1 MSREVQAGK
10 WFARMRASDAAA
22 DRAKFDAWM
31 ADPENAAAYAEAER
45 RWAALDVNVAGRIRA
60 RAPRPS
66 GSHRWRWAT
75 AFLLAVMLAVG
86 GAWYAGRA
94 GTGSQ
99 LATRSVEG
107 ETVRLA
113 DGTLVELLDGA
124 KIETRFSEGGREVVM
139 TGGRARFTVAH
150 DASRPFRVV
159 AGGSEIVALG
169 TVFEVDLTR
178 PNPSIRLVSGSVDVR
193 ATAPG
198 GRTVRLKPGDTVEVR
213 GSEPLHLPRG
223 AAAVSTPDTAM
234 TMPVANIPTTPRVV
248 ADKLPLS
255 DVIDQANRVNSKS
268 IRLADPGLGS
278 LEVTGR
284 FDLTDSASLA
294 RKLSAVF
301 GLSAQE
307 SDGAII
313 LSRKKNGGIIQS
325 ASSRP
330 SRRPSRPRGRER

>member
-31 ADPENAAAYAEAER
+31 ADSENAAAYAEAEK

-66 GSHRWRWAT
+66 GSNRLRWAT
-75 AFLLAVMLAVG
+75 AFLLVVMLAVG

-94 GTGSQ
+94 GTGPQ
-99 LATRSVEG
+99 MATRSVEG
-107 ETVRLA
+107 EAVRLV

-124 KIETRFSEGGREVVM
+124 KIETRFSERDREVVM

-150 DASRPFRVV
+150 DASRPFRVI

-169 TVFEVDLTR
+169 TIFEVDLTR
-178 PNPSIRLVSGSVDVR
+178 RNPSVRLVSGSVDVR

-198 GRTVRLKPGDTVEVR
+198 GRTVRLNPGDTVEVQ
-213 GSEPLHLPRG
+213 GGEPLHLPRG
-223 AAAVSTPDTAM
+223 DAARSTPDTAM
-234 TMPVANIPTTPRVV
+234 TLPVANVQPTSRVV

-255 DVIDQANRVNSKS
+255 EVIDQANRVNSKS
-268 IRLADPGLGS
+268 IRLADPALGS

-284 FDLTDSASLA
+284 FDVTDSASLA
-294 RKLSAVF
+294 RKLSTVF
-301 GLSAQE
+301 GLSAHE

-313 LSRKKNGGIIQS
+313 LSRKKTGG
-325 ASSRP
+325 
-330 SRRPSRPRGRER
+330 

>member
-10 WFARMRASDAAA
+10 WFARMRATDAAA

-31 ADPENAAAYAEAER
+31 ADPENAAAYAEAEK

-60 RAPRPS
+60 RALRPS
-66 GSHRWRWAT
+66 GSNRLRWAT
-75 AFLLAVMLAVG
+75 AVLLVVMLALG

-94 GTGSQ
+94 GTSPQ
-99 LATRSVEG
+99 IATRSVEG
-107 ETVRLA
+107 EAVRLA

-124 KIETRFSEGGREVVM
+124 KVETKFSERERKVVM

-169 TVFEVDLTR
+169 TIFEVDLTR
-178 PNPSIRLVSGSVDVR
+178 RNPSVRLVSGSVDVR

-198 GRTVRLKPGDTVEVR
+198 GRTVRLNPGDTVEVQ
-213 GSEPLHLPRG
+213 GGEPLHLPRG
-223 AAAVSTPDTAM
+223 DAARSTPDTAM
-234 TMPVANIPTTPRVV
+234 TLPVANVQPTSRVV

-255 DVIDQANRVNSKS
+255 EVIDQANRVNSKS
-268 IRLADPGLGS
+268 IRLADPALGS

-284 FDLTDSASLA
+284 FDVTDSASLA

-313 LSRKKNGGIIQS
+313 LSRKKTGG
-325 ASSRP
+325 
-330 SRRPSRPRGRER
+330 

>member
-10 WFARMRASDAAA
+10 WFARMRASDATA

-45 RWAALDVNVAGRIRA
+45 RWAALDVNVAGRIRG
-60 RAPRPS
+60 RTPRPS
-66 GSHRWRWAT
+66 GSNRLRWAT
-75 AFLLAVMLAVG
+75 ALVLVVMLAVG

-99 LATRSVEG
+99 LATRSVED
-107 ETVRLA
+107 EAVRLA

-124 KIETRFSEGGREVVM
+124 TIETRFSEREREVVM

-159 AGGSEIVALG
+159 AGGSEIIALG
-169 TVFEVDLTR
+169 TIFEVDLRR

-223 AAAVSTPDTAM
+223 VAALSTPDTAM
-234 TMPVANIPTTPRVV
+234 TMPVANIPPTPRVV

-255 DVIDQANRVNSKS
+255 EVIDQANRVNSKS
-268 IRLADPGLGS
+268 IRLADPALGS

-284 FDLTDSASLA
+284 FDVTDSASLA
-294 RKLSAVF
+294 RKLSAAF
-301 GLSAQE
+301 GLSAHE

-313 LSRKKNGGIIQS
+313 LSRKKTGG
-325 ASSRP
+325 
-330 SRRPSRPRGRER
+330 

>member
-10 WFARMRASDAAA
+10 WFARMRASDAAV

-45 RWAALDVNVAGRIRA
+45 RWAALDVNVADRIRA

-66 GSHRWRWAT
+66 ASHRLRWAT
-75 AFLLAVMLAVG
+75 AVLLVVMLALG

-94 GTGSQ
+94 GTSPQ
-99 LATRSVEG
+99 IATRSVEG
-107 ETVRLA
+107 EAVRLA

-124 KIETRFSEGGREVVM
+124 KVETKFSERERKVVM

-169 TVFEVDLTR
+169 TIFEVDLTR
-178 PNPSIRLVSGSVDVR
+178 PNPSIRLVSGSVEVR

-198 GRTVRLKPGDTVEVR
+198 GRTVRLNPGDTVEVR
-213 GSEPLHLPRG
+213 GSETLHLARG
-223 AAAVSTPDTAM
+223 AAALSAPDTTM
-234 TMPVANIPTTPRVV
+234 TLPVANIPPTPRVV

-255 DVIDQANRVNSKS
+255 EVIDQANRVNSNP
-268 IRLADPGLGS
+268 IRLADPALGS

-284 FDLTDSASLA
+284 FVVTDSASLA

-301 GLSAQE
+301 GLSAHE
-307 SDGAII
+307 SGGAII
-313 LSRKKNGGIIQS
+313 LSRKKTGG
-325 ASSRP
+325 
-330 SRRPSRPRGRER
+330 

>member
-22 DRAKFDAWM
+22 DRAKFNAWM
-31 ADPENAAAYAEAER
+31 ADPENAEAYAEAER

-66 GSHRWRWAT
+66 GSNRLRWAT
-75 AFLLAVMLAVG
+75 AVLLVVMLTVG

-94 GTGSQ
+94 GTGAQ
-99 LATRSVEG
+99 MATRSVEG
-107 ETVRLA
+107 ETVRLT
-113 DGTLVELLDGA
+113 DGTLIELLDGA
-124 KIETRFSEGGREVVM
+124 KIETRFSERGREVVM

-159 AGGSEIVALG
+159 ADGSEIVALG
-169 TVFEVDLTR
+169 TIFEVDLRR

-213 GSEPLHLPRG
+213 GSEPLHLARG
-223 AAAVSTPDTAM
+223 SAALSTPDTAM
-234 TMPVANIPTTPRVV
+234 TLPVANIPPTPRVV

-255 DVIDQANRVNSKS
+255 EVTDQANRVNSKP
-268 IRLADPGLGS
+268 IRLADPALGS

-284 FDLTDSASLA
+284 FDVTDSASLA

-313 LSRKKNGGIIQS
+313 LSRKKAGG
-325 ASSRP
+325 
-330 SRRPSRPRGRER
+330 

>member
-1 MSREVQAGK
+1 MSREAQAGK

-31 ADPENAAAYAEAER
+31 ADPENATAYAEAEK

-66 GSHRWRWAT
+66 ASHRLRWAT
-75 AFLLAVMLAVG
+75 AFLLVVMLALG

-94 GTGSQ
+94 GTGPQ
-99 LATRSVEG
+99 IATRPVEG
-107 ETVRLA
+107 EAVRLA

-124 KIETRFSEGGREVVM
+124 KIETRFSEREREVLM
-139 TGGRARFTVAH
+139 NCGRARFTVAH

-169 TVFEVDLTR
+169 TIFEVDLTR

-198 GRTVRLKPGDTVEVR
+198 GRTVRMNPGDTVEVR
-213 GSEPLHLPRG
+213 GSEPLHLARG
-223 AAAVSTPDTAM
+223 SAALLTPDPAM
-234 TMPVANIPTTPRVV
+234 TLPVANIPPTPRVV

-255 DVIDQANRVNSKS
+255 EVIDQANRVNSKP
-268 IRLADPGLGS
+268 IRLADPALGS

-284 FDLTDSASLA
+284 FDVTDSASLA

-301 GLSAQE
+301 GLSAHE

-313 LSRKKNGGIIQS
+313 LSRKKTGG
-325 ASSRP
+325 
-330 SRRPSRPRGRER
+330 